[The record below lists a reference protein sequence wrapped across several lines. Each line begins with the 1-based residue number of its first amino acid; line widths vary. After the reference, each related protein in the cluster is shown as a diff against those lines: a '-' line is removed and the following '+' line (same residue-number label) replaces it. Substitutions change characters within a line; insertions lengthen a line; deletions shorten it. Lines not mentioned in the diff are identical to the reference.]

1 MKIRRK
7 TKKIGKLFI
16 LLFVLLVIGGA
27 GYFTYSKISEQNRI
41 KKIKKG
47 WYVEIKSD
55 FINLRSDCNASS
67 KKIGEVKKGEIYKV
81 LDVNLETPG
90 FFFYQIRVD
99 KKTTGWIASTIEEK
113 SGKPYAKNFNNTI
126 DFKTPTIKFFEDEY
140 QVYSI
145 DKIKYDHL
153 EVDDDSKDWTITSEV
168 YHELDPV
175 NDKDQYWIKYTVTD
189 KTGKHSSKVQ
199 RIIFDVK
206 PSEDQVKA
214 FQLLRN
220 N

>member
-1 MKIRRK
+1 MKVRRK
-7 TKKIGKLFI
+7 TKKIGKIII
-16 LLFVLLVIGGA
+16 LLFIILVIGGA
-27 GYFTYSKISEQNRI
+27 GLFTYNKISEARRI
-41 KKIKKG
+41 KNIKKG

-55 FINLRSDCNASS
+55 TINLRSDCNASS

-90 FFFYQIRVD
+90 FFFYEIQVD
-99 KKTTGWIASTIEEK
+99 KKTIGWIASTITEK
-113 SGKPYAKNFNNTI
+113 RNMPYAQNYNNTI
-126 DFKTPTIKFFEDEY
+126 DFKTPVLRFQEDTIN
-140 QVYSI
+140 VYSI
-145 DKIKYDHL
+145 EKINYNHI
-153 EVDDDSKDWTITSEV
+153 EIDDDSDDCVLTHEV

-199 RIIFDVK
+199 GIIFDVK
-206 PSEDQVKA
+206 PSEDQVKP
-214 FQLLRN
+214 FSLLRN

>member
-1 MKIRRK
+1 MRVRRK
-7 TKKIGKLFI
+7 TKKIGKIFI
-16 LLFVLLVIGGA
+16 LIFIILLIGGA
-27 GYFTYSKISEQNRI
+27 GLFTYNKISEHNRI
-41 KKIKKG
+41 KNIKKG

-90 FFFYQIRVD
+90 YFFFEIQVN
-99 KKTTGWIASTIEEK
+99 KKTIGWIASSITEIK
-113 SGKPYAKNFNNTI
+113 GKPYAKYYNNTI
-126 DFKTPTIKFFEDEY
+126 DIKTPTLKYFEEEY
-140 QVYSI
+140 NVYSI
-145 DKIKYDHL
+145 DKINYNHL
-153 EVDDDSKDWTITSEV
+153 TVEDDSEDYTITHEV

-199 RIIFDVK
+199 KINFDIR
-206 PSEDQVKA
+206 PNEDQVKA